1 MSEVKTSKLSPRTSS
16 GTLTLGTSGDTFTVP
31 SGVTVTNNGTITNSG
46 TATGFSLFSSYAIIA
61 DQKTTGTNG
70 GTFTSGAWRTRDLNT
85 EIADP
90 DGIVSIASNQ
100 FTLGAGSYLIRWSAP
115 GNMVGNHQSRLYDV
129 TGTAEIEVGSNGRVW
144 TSVGQ
149 SSSTGSARVS
159 PSSSNIY
166 SIEHQCQT
174 TATTDGFGYNFGLS
188 SKEQYTVVEIF
199 KEA

>member
-1 MSEVKTSKLSPRTSS
+1 MSEVKTSKLSPRTAS
-16 GTLTLGTSGDTFTVP
+16 GTLTLGTSGDTFEVP
-31 SGVTVTNNGTITNSG
+31 SGVTLTNNGTVSG
-46 TATGFSLFSSYAIIA
+46 FGLFTSYAIIA

-70 GTFTSGAWRTRDLNT
+70 GTFSSGAWRTRDLNT

-90 DGIVSIASNQ
+90 DGIVSISSNQ

-115 GNMVGNHQSRLYDV
+115 ANMVGNHQSRLYDV
-129 TGTAEIEVGSNGRVW
+129 TGTAEVAVGSNARVW

-149 SSSTGSARVS
+149 SSSTGSVRVS

-174 TATTDGFGYNFGLS
+174 TASTDGFGYNFGLS